1 MIEFKEMVNDD
12 FSKKMPLKYY
22 PRRLRVKAKKEFET
36 PLRAVTDSE
45 YKNKMNFP
53 NQINLPDSIS
63 IDVQYFNQDKLKS
76 FLNENGAMKKLKDN
90 VYQFS
95 QSATDSYI
103 SILSLRQQQ
112 NSPWPELNERQ
123 FSRFMRFLGNVQNG
137 INTKSM
143 PQLSLNFEY
152 KTAVE
157 QFCKQ
162 YQESNPIVWIDLREK
177 DDFIFKKKIDIL
189 KELVKD
195 EVLQMIGFYA
205 GNRETSDDYN
215 VNLDYIYTE
224 LGQEQVLLLYEGSY
238 KSFSAYYK
246 GVSKLHYHPFEVF
259 DVISPYR
266 FPRGGD
272 SGGRSSIDKVK
283 NLSFLDTDDVS
294 LKRFCEVGRDKIEL
308 YLRYLDTKSRVTMN
322 EIIDEVDN
330 SKEIGKDEV
339 RTFASF
345 ANTQQVV
352 AGDIEMK
359 EISKRIRGGETYDYL
374 EEKKGLETE
383 IKRRL
388 SNENANV
395 MDYFE
400 QDE

>member
-1 MIEFKEMVNDD
+1 MIEFKELVNDD

-22 PRRLRVKAKKEFET
+22 PRRLRIKAKKEFET

-53 NQINLPDSIS
+53 NQIKLPDSIS

-95 QSATDSYI
+95 QSATDSYL

-112 NSPWPELNERQ
+112 NSLWPELNEKQ
-123 FSRFMRFLGNVQNG
+123 FSRFMRFLGNVQSG

-177 DDFIFKKKIDIL
+177 DDFIFKKKIDFL

-205 GNRETSDDYN
+205 GNRDTLDEYN
-215 VNLDYIYTE
+215 VNLDYLYTE

-238 KSFSAYYK
+238 KSFTQYYT

-266 FPRGGD
+266 FPRGGEGK
-272 SGGRSSIDKVK
+272 SKSSIDKAK
-283 NLSFLDTDDVS
+283 STSFLDTDDVS
-294 LKRFCEVGRDKIEL
+294 LKKFDDIERGKIEA
-308 YLRYLDTKSRVTMN
+308 YLKYLDTKSRTKMK
-322 EIIDEVDN
+322 EIIERIDG

-339 RTFASF
+339 RTFSSF

-352 AGDIEMK
+352 AGDNEMK

-383 IKRRL
+383 VKKRL

>member
-1 MIEFKEMVNDD
+1 MIEFKELVNDD

-22 PRRLRVKAKKEFET
+22 PRRLRIKAKKEFET

-45 YKNKMNFP
+45 YRNKMNFP
-53 NQINLPDSIS
+53 NQIKLPDSIS
-63 IDVQYFNQDKLKS
+63 IDVQYFNQDKLQS

-90 VYQFS
+90 VYHFS
-95 QSATDSYI
+95 QSATDSYL

-112 NSPWPELNERQ
+112 NSLWPELNEKQ
-123 FSRFMRFLGNVQNG
+123 FSRFMRFIGNVQSG

-143 PQLSLNFEY
+143 PPLSLNFEY

-162 YQESNPIVWIDLREK
+162 YQESNPIVWIDLREE
-177 DDFIFKKKIDIL
+177 DDFIFKKKIDLL

-205 GNRETSDDYN
+205 GNKDTLDKYN
-215 VNLDYIYTE
+215 VNLDYLYTE
-224 LGQEQVLLLYEGSY
+224 LGQEQVLLIYEGSY
-238 KSFSAYYK
+238 KSFTKYYT

-272 SGGRSSIDKVK
+272 REGKSSIDKAK
-283 NLSFLDTDDVS
+283 NISFLDTDDVS
-294 LKRFCEVGRDKIEL
+294 LERFYKIGRDKIEL
-308 YLRYLDTKSRVTMN
+308 YLNYLDPKSRTTIK
-322 EIIDEVDN
+322 EIIDRVDS
-330 SKEIGKDEV
+330 SKEISKDEV
-339 RTFASF
+339 STFSSF

-352 AGDIEMK
+352 AGDNEMK
-359 EISKRIRGGETYDYL
+359 EISKRI
-374 EEKKGLETE
+374 
-383 IKRRL
+383 
-388 SNENANV
+388 
-395 MDYFE
+395 YFCLLLP
-400 QDE
+400 